1 MGGKVSLP
9 DEGLL
14 EIYGRKVEVK
24 MEASYTAIIDLFSSA
39 FLEVFMNK
47 VPQGEL
53 IPIGGGDTIPLNR
66 HQLSIGRRRSCD
78 IYLDFPNISSVHC
91 ELSYKDGYWF
101 ITDKNSTNGTK
112 VNNMRVATRKL
123 LIPGDEIGIA
133 KRRFTIK
140 YSMPSD
146 KRLEDMMDDDIL
158 SKPLLERAGLQK
170 GRDEFDDE

>member
-1 MGGKVSLP
+1 
-9 DEGLL
+9 
-14 EIYGRKVEVK
+14 
-24 MEASYTAIIDLFSSA
+24 
-39 FLEVFMNK
+39 MNRE
-47 VPQGEL
+47 PQGEL
-53 IPIGGGDTIPLNR
+53 VPIGGGDTIHLNR
-66 HQLSIGRRRSCD
+66 HQMSIGRRRSCD

-112 VNNMRVATRKL
+112 VNNMRVAVRKL

-133 KRRFTIK
+133 KRRYTIK
-140 YSMPSD
+140 YAMPSD

-170 GRDEFDDE
+170 GRDEFDDDE